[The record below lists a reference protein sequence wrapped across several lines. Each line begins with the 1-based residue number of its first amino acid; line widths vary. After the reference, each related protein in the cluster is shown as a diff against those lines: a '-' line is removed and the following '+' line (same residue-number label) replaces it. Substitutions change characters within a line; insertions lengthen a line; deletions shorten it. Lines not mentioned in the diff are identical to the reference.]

1 MIYNNHGDGFPLKHI
16 VFDVVLITL
25 DLFVHDSGDASRTF
39 RSNTLQM
46 TFITQKCRLDQWC
59 LACKK
64 PYM

>member
-46 TFITQKCRLDQWC
+46 TFITQKCRLDQ
-59 LACKK
+59 
-64 PYM
+64 